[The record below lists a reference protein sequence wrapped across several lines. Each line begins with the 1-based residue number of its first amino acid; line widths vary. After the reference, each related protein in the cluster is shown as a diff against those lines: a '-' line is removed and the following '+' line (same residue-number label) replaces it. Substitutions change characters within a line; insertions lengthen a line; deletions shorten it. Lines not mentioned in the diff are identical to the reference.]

1 MARTHQEDF
10 PLLSVVDFPQTE
22 TSTNDTLCSHGCS
35 NKSESEA
42 RAQQQVEDLPDNS
55 ISEEIHV
62 IIAAWEACLKNQ
74 NKVVDGEDTAACLDL
89 DSSDDTIFE
98 PIRRLRSSD
107 PPTRFQR
114 SPKRNVIT
122 RPRMIP
128 SAAGTAALILKK

>member
-74 NKVVDGEDTAACLDL
+74 NKVVDGEDITA
-89 DSSDDTIFE
+89 SSNDTIFE
-98 PIRRLRSSD
+98 PTRRLLSSD

-114 SPKRNVIT
+114 SPKRNVV
-122 RPRMIP
+122 RSHP
-128 SAAGTAALILKK
+128 SQDRE